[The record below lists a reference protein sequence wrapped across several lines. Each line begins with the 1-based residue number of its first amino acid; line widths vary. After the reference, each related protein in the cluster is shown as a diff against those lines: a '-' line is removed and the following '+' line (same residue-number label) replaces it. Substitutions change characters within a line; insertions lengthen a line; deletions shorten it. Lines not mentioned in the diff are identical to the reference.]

1 VTPTARLL
9 ELLELLQSQTVA
21 SGTEIAE
28 RLRIDRRTG
37 RRYVSALQELGIP
50 IEGQRGV
57 GGGYR
62 IRPGYRLPPLMLDD
76 DEAVVVAL
84 GVVAA
89 GQIGLASSTESV
101 QGALAKIHRVLPDGL
116 RRRVEALE
124 STLDFTSAAPAGAP
138 VTGATVLLL
147 ADAIRRRRR
156 LRLTYRS
163 FAGELTRREV
173 SPHGL
178 VVHSG
183 RWYLAAYDHGREDL
197 RTFRV
202 DRMRRAAAANDPAV
216 DPPDGFEPV
225 AYISRSLARTPW
237 RHEVEVLLDLPLE
250 EASRRLPATMAELS
264 EAEDGTLLRM
274 RVSSLD
280 WMARVLAGLEC
291 HFTIQRPAE
300 LGASVGELADRL
312 LLSIGRPEKSQL
324 EDGGAQRP
332 PSTTRKP
339 HAVPGV

>member
-9 ELLELLQSQTVA
+9 ELLELLQTQTLTTG
-21 SGTEIAE
+21 SEIAD
-28 RLRIDRRTG
+28 RLRIDRRTV
-37 RRYVSALQELGIP
+37 RRYVSALHELGIP

-62 IRPGYRLPPLMLDD
+62 IRPGFRLPPLMLDD

-89 GQIGLASSTESV
+89 GRLGLAGSTESV
-101 QGALAKIHRVLPDGL
+101 EGALTKIHRVLPDGL

-124 STLDFTSAAPAGAP
+124 TTLDFTTAAPAGAP
-138 VTGATVLLL
+138 VAGETVLLL

-156 LRLTYRS
+156 LRAGYRAYS
-163 FAGELTRREV
+163 GEATRREL

-183 RWYLAAYDHGREDL
+183 RWYLAAYDHHRDDL

-202 DRMRRAAAANDPAV
+202 DRMRRAAIAKESAV
-216 DPPDGFEPV
+216 APPDRFDAA
-225 AYISRSLARTPW
+225 AYIRRSLARTPW
-237 RHEVEVLLDLPLE
+237 PHEVVVLVHLPLE
-250 EASRRLPATMAELS
+250 EATRRLPATLAELA
-264 EAEDGTLLRM
+264 EADGGTLLRM

-280 WMARVLAGLEC
+280 WMARILAGLDC
-291 HFTIQRPAE
+291 AFTIREPDE
-300 LGASVGELADRL
+300 LRTSVRGLADRL
-312 LLSIGRPEKSQL
+312 VASVS
-324 EDGGAQRP
+324 
-332 PSTTRKP
+332 
-339 HAVPGV
+339 